1 LSRWIDQYV
10 NLTVRFFEIAPSSFA
25 SRPGSSGE

>member
-1 LSRWIDQYV
+1 MIDQYS
-10 NLTVRFFEIAPSSFA
+10 NFSVRFFEIAPSSFA